1 VLSSELCLGN
11 YLSGGWTLVVLAVT
25 WIVCVQ
31 GAAYQVV
38 VECVEPS
45 FNIYIYMEENHE
57 TRPSL

>member
-1 VLSSELCLGN
+1 
-11 YLSGGWTLVVLAVT
+11 VLAVT

-45 FNIYIYMEENHE
+45 FNIYIYIYIYLISFECVVHM
-57 TRPSL
+57 